1 MPHTIQNL
9 AILIATKDRHNQ
21 LQKLLDSI
29 YKSTNLPN
37 KVVIVYSGK
46 DITSITSS
54 FQKKINLEMIYS
66 PIASQMYQKSIGIK
80 ALGNTHNWVLFL
92 DDDVVLEVN
101 TIERMYSEYLAN
113 SMFADFAGFGLSII
127 NRSTRK
133 INSFTLRILKFVN
146 LYSNTPGT
154 VTKSGHAQS
163 YLDHPV
169 EIEVQWLNGISVWKS
184 EVLFQY
190 PIIQTDNTYSAYEDV
205 NFSYKVSKN
214 NRLLFAP
221 KAKVVNQN
229 TEGETPLTI
238 NQFVYG
244 GFLRYKFVFN
254 NVELSK
260 WRLLVAQ
267 LVRGLDFIFRS
278 NKNSKIIE
286 RIATASILWFNLLV
300 LVLKNKNIEDLQ

>member
-1 MPHTIQNL
+1 
-9 AILIATKDRHNQ
+9 
-21 LQKLLDSI
+21 
-29 YKSTNLPN
+29 
-37 KVVIVYSGK
+37 
-46 DITSITSS
+46 
-54 FQKKINLEMIYS
+54 
-66 PIASQMYQKSIGIK
+66 MYQKSIGIK

-113 SMFADFAGFGLSII
+113 SIFTDFAGFGLSIL
-127 NRSTRK
+127 NRSTRE
-133 INSFTLRILKFVN
+133 INSFILRILKFLN
-146 LYSNTPGT
+146 LYSYTPGT

-184 EVLFQY
+184 KVLFHY
-190 PIIQTDNTYSAYEDV
+190 PVIQTDNTYSAYEDV

-214 NRLLFAP
+214 NKLLFAP
-221 KAKVVNQN
+221 KAKVINQSI
-229 TEGETPLTI
+229 EGQTPLTI

-244 GFLRYKFVFN
+244 GYLRYKFVFA

-267 LVRGLDFIFRS
+267 LIRGLDFIFRS
-278 NKNSKIIE
+278 NENSKIIE
-286 RIATASILWFNLLV
+286 RIAAASSLWFNLLA
-300 LVLKNKNIEDLQ
+300 LVLTNKNIEDLK